1 MSDFLLLY
9 RLPADSPD
17 MPDSPQ
23 RMQERLERWRAW
35 FGELEAKGHLKT
47 LGHPLEMGGAV
58 VKDGGSTVHDGPYAE
73 SKDILIGYSIV
84 QTRDL
89 AEARTVASRCPVLAY
104 GGMVEVRPIRQM

>member
-17 MPDSPQ
+17 MPASPQ

-35 FGELEAKGHLKT
+35 FGDLEAKGHLRA

-58 VKDGGSTVHDGPYAE
+58 VKDGGATVHDGPYAE
-73 SKDILIGYSIV
+73 SKDILIGYSIL
-84 QTRDL
+84 QAEDL
-89 AEARTVASRCPVLAY
+89 TGARALASGCPVLLY

>member
-17 MPDSPQ
+17 MPDSPR

-35 FGELEAKGHLKT
+35 FGELEAKGHLKV

-58 VKDGGSTVHDGPYAE
+58 VKDGGGHSAAD
-73 SKDILIGYSIV
+73 SIGADRAVPGNSHF
-84 QTRDL
+84 L
-89 AEARTVASRCPVLAY
+89 CEAVSGFVRTSRS
-104 GGMVEVRPIRQM
+104 RR

>member
-35 FGELEAKGHLKT
+35 FGELEAKGHLKV

-58 VKDGGSTVHDGPYAE
+58 VKDGGGTIHDGPYAE
-73 SKDILIGYSIV
+73 SKDILIGYSVV

-89 AEARTVASRCPVLAY
+89 AEANAVASRCPVLAY